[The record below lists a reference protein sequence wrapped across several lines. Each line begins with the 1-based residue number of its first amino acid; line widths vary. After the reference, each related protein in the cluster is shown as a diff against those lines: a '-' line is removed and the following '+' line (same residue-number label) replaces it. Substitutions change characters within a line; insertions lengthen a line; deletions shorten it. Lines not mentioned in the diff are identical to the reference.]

1 MKDITIDVGVCTILT
16 LNLSDI
22 NFDEVEKVIFTVKNL
37 PSPTSEVI
45 IEREFTTPEHHQII
59 VTAEESIKLAKT
71 AEYDFSQILK
81 KDGIRVKM
89 TDNGKIVLRKAVG
102 DCIED

>member
-37 PSPTSEVI
+37 PTPTSEAI
-45 IEREFTTPEHHQII
+45 IEREFTTPQHHQII
-59 VTAEESIKLAKT
+59 VTAEESIRLAKT
-71 AEYDFSQILK
+71 AEYDFSQVLK